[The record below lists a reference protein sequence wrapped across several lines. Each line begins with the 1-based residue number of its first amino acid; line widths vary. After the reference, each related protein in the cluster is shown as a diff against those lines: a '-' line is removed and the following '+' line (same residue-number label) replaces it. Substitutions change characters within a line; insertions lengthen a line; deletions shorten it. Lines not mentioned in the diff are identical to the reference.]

1 MSKETIDLMVDGG
14 KASAGATMGASL
26 GPMGVNI
33 QNVLKLINE
42 KTIDF
47 KGMQVPVKVIVDT
60 QTKEVEITVGTPFTS
75 ELIKKEL
82 GIEKGSGVPHKIK
95 VGNLAIE
102 QVIKMAKMKRDS
114 MLANNLK
121 SAVKNVVGTCAQMGV
136 LVEGKE
142 IKIINEEINTG
153 KYDKEINAG
162 KTEMSEEKIKL
173 IKEQT
178 ANILEVSKKEEER
191 LKAEK
196 EAAEKLKEEKKA
208 AKAAAEAGAPAA
220 GAKTEEAPKVE
231 AKKEE
236 KKK

>member
-14 KASAGATMGASL
+14 KAAAGATMGQSL
-26 GPMGVNI
+26 GPLGVNI

>member
-14 KASAGATMGASL
+14 KAAAGATMGQSL
-26 GPMGVNI
+26 GPLGVNI

-42 KTIDF
+42 KTVDF

-82 GIEKGSGVPHKIK
+82 GIEKGSGVPNKIK

-102 QVIKMAKMKRDS
+102 QVIKIAKMKRDS
-114 MLANNLK
+114 MLTNNLK

-136 LVEGKE
+136 LVEGKD

-153 KYDKEINAG
+153 IYDKEINVG
-162 KTEMSEEKIKL
+162 KTEISEEKAKL
-173 IKEQT
+173 IREQT
-178 ANILEVSKKEEER
+178 ANILEASKKEEER

-208 AKAAAEAGAPAA
+208 AKAAAEAGATTTA
-220 GAKTEEAPKVE
+220 AKTEEAPKVE

>member
-14 KASAGATMGASL
+14 KAAAGATMGQSL
-26 GPMGVNI
+26 GPLGVNI

-42 KTIDF
+42 KTVDF

-102 QVIKMAKMKRDS
+102 QVIKIAKMKKDS

-136 LVEGKE
+136 LVEGKDSNL
-142 IKIINEEINTG
+142 IWGGNNPFQASGIILSPPFPIG
-153 KYDKEINAG
+153 
-162 KTEMSEEKIKL
+162 L
-173 IKEQT
+173 
-178 ANILEVSKKEEER
+178 
-191 LKAEK
+191 
-196 EAAEKLKEEKKA
+196 
-208 AKAAAEAGAPAA
+208 
-220 GAKTEEAPKVE
+220 
-231 AKKEE
+231 
-236 KKK
+236 

>member
-1 MSKETIDLMVDGG
+1 MGQVIQKIND
-14 KASAGATMGASL
+14 ATK
-26 GPMGVNI
+26 N
-33 QNVLKLINE
+33 
-42 KTIDF
+42 F
-47 KGMQVPVKVIVDT
+47 KGLKVPVELEINPSTKQIDVKVFS
-60 QTKEVEITVGTPFTS
+60 PPTS
-75 ELIKKEL
+75 ELLKKEL

-102 QVIKMAKMKRDS
+102 QVIKIAKMKKDS

-136 LVEGKE
+136 LVEGKD

-153 KYDKEINAG
+153 KYDKEINSG
-162 KTEMSEEKIKL
+162 KTEISEEKAKL
-173 IKEQT
+173 IREQT
-178 ANILEVSKKEEER
+178 ASILEASKKEEER

-208 AKAAAEAGAPAA
+208 AKAAAEAGTTTAAA